1 MNGTARFRID
11 RRAVARAA
19 NRASARYASARYA
32 AAAQLP
38 ARVNAEL
45 LERLQF
51 FRLEPRVIIDLGCG
65 AGEGAMA
72 LRRRFP
78 RARVVAIDL
87 AFGMTRQARRGQR
100 FWRRFECVCA
110 DAYALP
116 LASQS
121 VDLVFSSLML
131 QWCDDPL
138 ALFAQ
143 LQRVLR
149 PGGLVLFSSFG
160 PDTLHELR
168 DAWAVAD
175 AHSHVSA
182 FADMSQ
188 LGAAISHAGL
198 AEPVID
204 REIQLR
210 HYPQVRELMDQLRAV
225 GASHAAADRRRSLTG
240 PGRIRSMVDAYELL
254 RTAAGLPASWE
265 VIYGAAFAG
274 TGRTGRAGPGSDR
287 STGET
292 TVPLS
297 AVRSRPSTS
306 S

>member
-11 RRAVARAA
+11 RGAVARAA
-19 NRASARYASARYA
+19 NRASAGYA

-38 ARVNAEL
+38 TRVNAEL

-65 AGEGAMA
+65 TGEGAMA

-87 AFGMTRQARRGQR
+87 AFGMTQQAQRRQR

-116 LASQS
+116 LAAQS

-131 QWCDDPL
+131 QWCDDPV

-149 PGGLVLFSSFG
+149 PSGLVLFSSLG

-168 DAWAVAD
+168 GAWAVAD

-210 HYPQVRELMDQLRAV
+210 HYPQVRELMDELRAI

-240 PGRIRSMVDAYELL
+240 PGRMRSMVDAYELL
-254 RTAAGLPASWE
+254 RTQAGLPASWE

-274 TGRTGRAGPGSDR
+274 TGRTGRAALGSDR
-287 STGET
+287 SAGET

-297 AVRSRPSTS
+297 AVRSRTSTS
-306 S
+306 P